1 MKYPKGP
8 PRRAFLL
15 GKRPA
20 SAGLSFSGVPGREGI
35 PSGIF
40 YVVKQGQ
47 ALVVMRNA
55 GAEDNGGKLRVIAEL
70 GPGEFFGEL
79 ELLRGTPPI
88 ASVAARTA
96 LTVVALPHADIRTLV
111 LGDDTIARDLE
122 QIGTGRLYALGQ
134 VS

>member
-1 MKYPKGP
+1 M
-8 PRRAFLL
+8 L
-15 GKRPA
+15 
-20 SAGLSFSGVPGREGI
+20 VREGI

-47 ALVVMRNA
+47 AVVITR
-55 GAEDNGGKLRVIAEL
+55 GAEAEKNEGKLRVIAEL

-111 LGDDTIARDLE
+111 LGDDVLARDLE
-122 QIGTGRLYALGQ
+122 QIGTGRLHTLEQ
-134 VS
+134 MS